1 MSTAYP
7 IIMQLSDWFELFRQF
22 LYYSIVSISGPLV
35 LIPEMRNFLVNQQH
49 WLTDAQF
56 SASIV
61 LAQAAPGPNI
71 LFVALMGWNV
81 GLNTGS
87 VLAALGG
94 GLLCMIGILL
104 PSSLVVFITAG
115 WVQRNS
121 HLIAVSAF
129 KQGMGPVVIALLIAS
144 GWTLATADTH
154 AAHDWPLWLV
164 TAITTVLVWRT
175 KIPMLWLLAAGGV
188 LGASGILS
196 LA

>member
-1 MSTAYP
+1 MNAAPTIVMYLA
-7 IIMQLSDWFELFRQF
+7 DWFDLFSQF

-35 LIPEMRNFLVNQQH
+35 LLPEMRQYLVVEQH

-71 LFVALMGWNV
+71 LFVALMGWNI
-81 GLNTGS
+81 GLNAGS
-87 VLAALGG
+87 IFAAVGA
-94 GLLCMIGILL
+94 GLLCMVGILL
-104 PSSLVVFITAG
+104 PSSTIVFVTAG

-121 HLIAVSAF
+121 QLLPVRAF

-144 GWTLATADTH
+144 GWTLATANTT
-154 AAHDWPLWLV
+154 ASHDWPLWVV
-164 TAITTVLVWRT
+164 TAVATMIVWRT

-188 LGASGILS
+188 LGATGVLTVG
-196 LA
+196 

>member
-1 MSTAYP
+1 MSSSYA
-7 IIMQLSDWFELFRQF
+7 IVMQFVDWLDLFRQF

-35 LIPEMRNFLVNQQH
+35 LLPEMRNFLVHQQH
-49 WLTDAQF
+49 WMTDAQF

-81 GLNTGS
+81 GLNAGS
-87 VLAALGG
+87 VFAALGG

-104 PSSLVVFITAG
+104 PSSTVVFVTAG

-121 HLIAVSAF
+121 HLIAVRAF

-144 GWTLATADTH
+144 GWTLSTANTT
-154 AAHDWPLWLV
+154 AAHDWPLWVV
-164 TAITTVLVWRT
+164 TAATTLIVWRT

-188 LGASGILS
+188 LGATGVLS
-196 LA
+196 IA

>member
-1 MSTAYP
+1 MNSTYA
-7 IIMQLSDWFELFRQF
+7 IVMQFVDWLDLFKQF

-35 LIPEMRNFLVNQQH
+35 LLPEMRNFLVNEHH
-49 WLTDAQF
+49 WITDAQF

-81 GLNTGS
+81 GLNAGS

-94 GLLCMIGILL
+94 GLLCMVGILL
-104 PSSLVVFITAG
+104 PSSTVVFVTAS

-121 HLIAVSAF
+121 HLIAVRSF

-144 GWTLATADTH
+144 GWTLSTANTT
-154 AAHDWPLWLV
+154 AVHDWPLWVV
-164 TAITTVLVWRT
+164 TALTTLIVWRT

-188 LGASGILS
+188 LGALGFLS
-196 LA
+196 VV

>member
-121 HLIAVSAF
+121 HLIAVRAF

-188 LGASGILS
+188 LGASGILT
-196 LA
+196 LV

>member
-1 MSTAYP
+1 MSATHA
-7 IIMQLSDWFELFRQF
+7 IVMQFSDWFELFRQF

-35 LIPEMRNFLVNQQH
+35 LLPEMRSFLVNQQH

-87 VLAALGG
+87 VLAALGA

-104 PSSLVVFITAG
+104 PSSTVVFITAG

-121 HLIAVSAF
+121 HLLAVRSF

-164 TAITTVLVWRT
+164 TGITTVLVWRT

-188 LGASGILS
+188 LGASGLLS

>member
-1 MSTAYP
+1 MMTAHSIAMS
-7 IIMQLSDWFELFRQF
+7 MSDWFDLFRQY
-22 LYYSIVSISGPLV
+22 LYYSFVSISGPLV
-35 LIPEMRNFLVNQQH
+35 LLPEMRNFLVNEHH

-71 LFVALMGWNV
+71 LFVALMGWNI

-87 VLAALGG
+87 IFAALGG
-94 GLLCMIGILL
+94 GLLCLVGMLL
-104 PSSLVVFITAG
+104 PSSAMVFVTAN

-121 HLIAVSAF
+121 HLLAIRAF

-144 GWTLATADTH
+144 GYSLATTNTSAQ
-154 AAHDWPLWLV
+154 HDWPLWLV
-164 TAITTVLVWRT
+164 TAISTILVWRT

-188 LGASGILS
+188 FGALGILQV
-196 LA
+196 

>member
-1 MSTAYP
+1 MSTSHAIVLY
-7 IIMQLSDWFELFRQF
+7 LSDWLDLFNHF
-22 LYYSIVSISGPLV
+22 LYYSIISISGPLV
-35 LIPEMRNFLVNQQH
+35 LLPEMRIYLVNEQQ

-87 VLAALGG
+87 IAAALAG
-94 GLLCMIGILL
+94 GLLSMIGILL
-104 PSSLVVFITAG
+104 PSSIVVYVTAA

-121 HLIAVSAF
+121 TKIGVRAF

-144 GWTLATADTH
+144 GWTLATTNTSF
-154 AAHDWPLWLV
+154 AHDWPLWVV
-164 TAITTVLVWRT
+164 TAISTILVWRT

-188 LGASGILS
+188 LGASGVLS
-196 LA
+196 VA

>member
-1 MSTAYP
+1 MSTTYP
-7 IIMQLSDWFELFRQF
+7 IIMQLSDWFDLFRQF

-35 LIPEMRNFLVNQQH
+35 LLPEMRNFLVNQQH

-81 GLNTGS
+81 GLNAGS
-87 VLAALGG
+87 VLAALGA

-121 HLIAVSAF
+121 HLIAVRAF

-154 AAHDWPLWLV
+154 AAHDWPLWLI

-188 LGASGILS
+188 LGASGILTI
-196 LA
+196 A

>member
-7 IIMQLSDWFELFRQF
+7 IIMQLSDWFELFTQF

-104 PSSLVVFITAG
+104 PSSMVVFITAG

-121 HLIAVSAF
+121 HLIAVRAF

-154 AAHDWPLWLV
+154 AAQDWPLWLV

-188 LGASGILS
+188 LGASGILT

>member
-87 VLAALGG
+87 VMAALGG

-121 HLIAVSAF
+121 HLIGVRAF

>member
-1 MSTAYP
+1 MSTSHA
-7 IIMQLSDWFELFRQF
+7 IVMQFVDWFDLFRQF

-35 LIPEMRNFLVNQQH
+35 LLPEMRSFLVHQQH
-49 WLTDAQF
+49 WMTDAQF
-56 SASIV
+56 SAAIV
-61 LAQAAPGPNI
+61 LAQAAPGPNV

-87 VLAALGG
+87 VFAALGG

-104 PSSLVVFITAG
+104 PSSTVVFVTAG

-121 HLIAVSAF
+121 HLIAVRAF

-144 GWTLATADTH
+144 GWTLSTANTT
-154 AAHDWPLWLV
+154 AAHDWPLWVV
-164 TAITTVLVWRT
+164 TAVTTLIVWRT
-175 KIPMLWLLAAGGV
+175 KIPMLWLLATGGV

-196 LA
+196 VT

>member
-121 HLIAVSAF
+121 HLIGVRAF

>member
-121 HLIAVSAF
+121 HLIAVRAF

>member
-1 MSTAYP
+1 MNTSHA
-7 IIMQLSDWFELFRQF
+7 IVMHLADWFDLFTQF

-35 LIPEMRNFLVNQQH
+35 LLPEMRNFLVNEHQ

-81 GLNTGS
+81 GLNAGS
-87 VLAALGG
+87 VLAAIGG
-94 GLLCMIGILL
+94 GFICMIGILL
-104 PSSLVVFITAG
+104 PSSTVVFITAG

-121 HLIAVSAF
+121 QLIFVRAF

-144 GWTLATADTH
+144 GWTLATANTH
-154 AAHDWPLWLV
+154 AAHDWPLWVV
-164 TAITTVLVWRT
+164 TAVTTLIVWRT
-175 KIPMLWLLAAGGV
+175 EIPMLWLLAAGGV
-188 LGASGILS
+188 LGASGILTI
-196 LA
+196 A

>member
-1 MSTAYP
+1 MNTSHA
-7 IIMQLSDWFELFRQF
+7 IVMHLADWFDLFTQF

-35 LIPEMRNFLVNQQH
+35 LLPEMRNFLVSQH
-49 WLTDAQF
+49 QWLTDAQF

-81 GLNTGS
+81 GLNAGS
-87 VLAALGG
+87 VLAAIGG
-94 GLLCMIGILL
+94 GFICMIGILL
-104 PSSLVVFITAG
+104 PSSTVVFITAG

-121 HLIAVSAF
+121 QLIFVRAF

-144 GWTLATADTH
+144 GWTLATANTH
-154 AAHDWPLWLV
+154 AAHDWPLWVV
-164 TAITTVLVWRT
+164 TAVTTLIVWRT

-188 LGASGILS
+188 LGASGILTI
-196 LA
+196 A

>member
-1 MSTAYP
+1 MSSSYP
-7 IIMQLSDWFELFRQF
+7 IVMQFIDWFDLFRQF

-35 LIPEMRNFLVNQQH
+35 LLPEMRNFLVNEHH

-81 GLNTGS
+81 GLNAGS
-87 VLAALGG
+87 VFAALGAG
-94 GLLCMIGILL
+94 VLCLVGILL
-104 PSSLVVFITAG
+104 PSSTIVFVTAG

-121 HLIAVSAF
+121 QLIAVRAF
-129 KQGMGPVVIALLIAS
+129 KLGMGPVVIALLIAS
-144 GWTLATADTH
+144 GWTLATANTS
-154 AAHDWPLWLV
+154 AAHDWPLWVV
-164 TAITTVLVWRT
+164 TAATTLIVWRT
-175 KIPMLWLLAAGGV
+175 KIPMLWLLAVGGI

-196 LA
+196 VA

>member
-1 MSTAYP
+1 MSTSYA
-7 IIMQLSDWFELFRQF
+7 IVMQFVDWFDLFRQF

-35 LIPEMRNFLVNQQH
+35 LLPEMRNFLVNQHH
-49 WLTDAQF
+49 WMTDAQF

-81 GLNTGS
+81 GLNAGS

-94 GLLCMIGILL
+94 GLLCMVGILL
-104 PSSLVVFITAG
+104 PSSTVVFVTAG

-121 HLIAVSAF
+121 HLIAVRAF

-144 GWTLATADTH
+144 GWTLSTANTT
-154 AAHDWPLWLV
+154 AAHDWPLWVV
-164 TAITTVLVWRT
+164 TAATTVIVWRT
-175 KIPMLWLLAAGGV
+175 KAPMLWLLAAGGV

-196 LA
+196 IA

>member
-104 PSSLVVFITAG
+104 PSSLVVFVTAG

-121 HLIAVSAF
+121 HLIAVRAF

-188 LGASGILS
+188 LGASGILT

>member
-121 HLIAVSAF
+121 HLIAVRAF

-188 LGASGILS
+188 LGASGILT

>member
-1 MSTAYP
+1 MSSSH
-7 IIMQLSDWFELFRQF
+7 IIMMSIADWFSLFSQF

-35 LIPEMRNFLVNQQH
+35 LLPEMRNFLVNEQH

-81 GLNTGS
+81 GLNAGS
-87 VLAALGG
+87 VLAAFAGG
-94 GLLCMIGILL
+94 FICMVGILL
-104 PSSLVVFITAG
+104 PSSTVVFITAG

-121 HLIAVSAF
+121 ELIAVRAF

-144 GWTLATADTH
+144 GWTLASTNTS
-154 AAHDWPLWLV
+154 AAHDWPLWVV
-164 TAITTVLVWRT
+164 TAVSTLVVWRT
-175 KIPMLWLLAAGGV
+175 KMPMLWLLGAGGL

-196 LA
+196 VG